1 MSKELRTNMSIIDF
15 AEFRDTIEEIHGK
28 KYKISIDSQD
38 NTMSHVGIL
47 KSVQTAKRLFE
58 NNDPNQILLP
68 KIAFIT
74 EDNRRIKFD
83 NVIYWGFS
91 DIIRDKQGIL
101 MRANINITSR
111 VSVNDDDTITC
122 NFYKLKIYK

>member
-83 NVIYWGFS
+83 NVIYWSFS